1 MNYRSLN
8 RGDGGVIAAAVLLF
22 VFSFLK
28 FYSASSLGISS
39 NAWSTDWF
47 PVLPSVV
54 LAGII
59 GAALIVVGRIA
70 KPEIAGREFL
80 GLRLS
85 QWGTALTVTALWASL
100 WTLIGGK
107 GNLDIGAGQ
116 ILSFL
121 AVLIMVGLVVATP
134 LVPALQAPLIP
145 EKTDSP
151 APQQQPGQQQ
161 PQPGAY
167 GQHPQPG
174 YGYPGPQPG
183 GQQPGYAAPTQHM
196 QQQPAQQP
204 VPPAAPDPNF
214 QPFWFAVPVQRP
226 LYAEDGSQNTVA
238 ELTPGT
244 WYLAVGQS
252 GQELVAQTQDGRRG
266 VLKDTTNIQRG

>member
-28 FYSASSLGISS
+28 FFSTRGLSS
-39 NAWSTDWF
+39 NGWSTDWF
-47 PVLPSVV
+47 PALPSIF

-59 GAALIVVGRIA
+59 GAALVVVGRIA

-107 GNLDIGAGQ
+107 DGLDTAAGQ
-116 ILSFL
+116 ILSFF
-121 AVLIMVGLVVATP
+121 AVLILVGFVVATP

-145 EKTDSP
+145 EKSATP
-151 APQQQPGQQQ
+151 AQPQQPGQQQ

-174 YGYPGPQPG
+174 YGYPGPQAG
-183 GQQPGYAAPTQHM
+183 GPQPGYAAPTQHM
-196 QQQPAQQP
+196 QQQPPQQP
-204 VPPAAPDPNF
+204 QPAAPAAPDPNF

-266 VLKDTTNIQRG
+266 VLKDTSNIQRG